1 LAARRAPAALCRA
14 VERCSAGDH
23 ARAPRSSTHGTLAV
37 FPGGAT
43 GLLVMRPA
51 SALRCVAANPGVA
64 VGPAMLPG
72 RAALVALRLVHSRTA
87 FPAAPAAV
95 TAAVTAAA
103 KLRAAAVTAA
113 ASLSAACPGTAAPAH
128 AAAVAM
134 IAVAASASGAAG
146 AAPAFVLAAPAAVS
160 LTTAASAAL
169 AAGTSHDR
177 RGHGQGQGRGARR
190 QGGLRDKPAHQESP
204 CGRNARHLR

>member
-1 LAARRAPAALCRA
+1 
-14 VERCSAGDH
+14 
-23 ARAPRSSTHGTLAV
+23 LAV
-37 FPGGAT
+37 FSGGAT

-51 SALRCVAANPGVA
+51 SALRRVAANPGVA
-64 VGPAMLPG
+64 LSPAVLPG

-87 FPAAPAAV
+87 FPAAPAAAKLR
-95 TAAVTAAA
+95 TAAVT
-103 KLRAAAVTAA
+103 VS
-113 ASLSAACPGTAAPAH
+113 ASPTAACPGTAAPAH

>member
-87 FPAAPAAV
+87 FTAAP
-95 TAAVTAAA
+95 
-103 KLRAAAVTAA
+103 AAVTAA

>member
-1 LAARRAPAALCRA
+1 M
-14 VERCSAGDH
+14 
-23 ARAPRSSTHGTLAV
+23 HGTLAV

-51 SALRCVAANPGVA
+51 SALRRVAANPGVA
-64 VGPAMLPG
+64 LGPAMLPG

-87 FPAAPAAV
+87 FTAAP
-95 TAAVTAAA
+95 AAVTAAA

-113 ASLSAACPGTAAPAH
+113 ASLSAACPGAAAPAH